1 MTARAAPWSVI
12 DPRPAA
18 PGAWPPP
25 PSGTVLPATPPPRPT
40 DGVSV
45 AALVCSLLGVLGV
58 PAVVLGGMGLARTA
72 GGRRT
77 GRGLAVA
84 GLVLGGL
91 QVLAGAVALVA
102 LVLLASGQDAWEE
115 AVWPASDEVNGA
127 QDLRTG
133 DCLDEE
139 GSDAL
144 GWDVVVRDCAGE
156 HTAEVLVL
164 VTAQGAPGSPD
175 AFPGDDALQEQADL
189 ACTAAL
195 AGALDG
201 ADAVAGAA
209 DLVPDWYVPTADGW
223 AAGDRTID
231 CLVVGLDA
239 DGWSV
244 PLTGSL
250 LAGTLASG
258 VATTV

>member
-1 MTARAAPWSVI
+1 MI

-45 AALVCSLLGVLGV
+45 GALVCSLLGVLGV

-72 GGRRT
+72 GGRRA

-102 LVLLASGQDAWEE
+102 LALFASGQDAWET
-115 AVWPASDEVNGA
+115 VLPASDEVQGA

-139 GSDAL
+139 GSDVL

-156 HTAEVLVL
+156 HTAEVLAL
-164 VTAQGAPGSPD
+164 VDAQGAPGSPD
-175 AFPGDDALQEQADL
+175 DFPGDDALQVQADL

-201 ADAVAGAA
+201 ADATVGAA

-258 VATTV
+258 PATTV